1 MAKNSRRRFKS
12 KKSSKISRA
21 TSSRR
26 RGSQVGK
33 NSEVRSSGGGRP
45 PKPGDNYRW
54 RATGGKNAEPGEG
67 RWVKIK
73 TKSKSPSDTLADI
86 VNESQEIYEN
96 DFLPVEE
103 QLIEDATDPNSG
115 QTAAQTALDDSTA
128 AFNRQEAQFERGIQR
143 TGGSVSTAQREKLD
157 QQKGLARATS
167 TIGAANLARRD
178 QNAQNDATIEGL
190 VQTSQGLRGNALA
203 GLTAAAGL
211 ENQRNMA
218 GDALKSQAKQNTMSS
233 IATGAGIGFSVGG
246 PVGGAIGAG
255 VGALVSFF

>member
-1 MAKNSRRRFKS
+1 MAKNSTRRFKS
-12 KKSSKISRA
+12 KKSSKPA
-21 TSSRR
+21 VRR

-33 NSEVRSSGGGRP
+33 NSEVRSSGGASRP

-54 RATGGKNAEPGEG
+54 VATGGKNAEPGQG

>member
-1 MAKNSRRRFKS
+1 MAKNSRRRNKS
-12 KKSSKISRA
+12 ASKTFSSKRS
-21 TSSRR
+21 

-33 NSEVRSSGGGRP
+33 NSEPRSSGGGRP
-45 PKPGDNYRW
+45 PKPGDDYRW
-54 RATGGKNAEPGEG
+54 VSSGGKNADANSG
-67 RWVKIK
+67 RWVKNK
-73 TKSKSPSDTLADI
+73 KKSKSQSPSDTLAGI

-103 QLIEDATDPNSG
+103 QLVEDATDPNSG
-115 QTAAQTALDDSTA
+115 QAAAQTALDDSTA
-128 AFNRQEAQFERGIQR
+128 AFNRQEGQFERGIQR

-218 GDALKSQAKQNTMSS
+218 GDAAKSGAKQNMMSNV
-233 IATGAGIGFSVGG
+233 ATGAGIGFSVGG
-246 PVGGAIGAG
+246 PVGGAVGAG
-255 VGALVSFF
+255 VGLLVSLF